1 MDIKELTKVQKDRED
16 KLKKL
21 RSEGFNFPNDFE
33 KKDQIGDLVESY
45 GSLTK
50 DKLASKKVA
59 VKTAGRIILKR
70 VMGNAA
76 FMTFEDP
83 TGRIQTY
90 FSKDNLAKELDSV
103 KELDMGDIIGVE
115 GSLFRTKT
123 DELTIEVK
131 KIRLLTKSLKPMPEK
146 HKGLTDIETIYRQR
160 YVD

>member
-59 VKTAGRIILKR
+59 VKTAGRIILKSEL
-70 VMGNAA
+70 GNPLLIR
-76 FMTFEDP
+76 FE
-83 TGRIQTY
+83 
-90 FSKDNLAKELDSV
+90 E
-103 KELDMGDIIGVE
+103 
-115 GSLFRTKT
+115 
-123 DELTIEVK
+123 
-131 KIRLLTKSLKPMPEK
+131 KPA
-146 HKGLTDIETIYRQR
+146 R
-160 YVD
+160 

>member
-50 DKLASKKVA
+50 DKVASKKVA

-76 FMTFEDP
+76 FMTFEDS

-131 KIRLLTKSLKPMPEK
+131 KIRLLTKSLKE
-146 HKGLTDIETIYRQR
+146 HL
-160 YVD
+160 